1 MSEHYLTT
9 KSTHDRWNRDLPPQL
24 EVEPGDVV
32 KFDCFDS
39 SGAQLGPS
47 STVDDFLKLDRS
59 KVHTLTGPVAIKGAK
74 PGDTLRVDVLNIQ
87 HKGWGWTSIA
97 PGLGFLPD
105 RFPTVSFY
113 LATGR
118 RIDRFTDAGRRSI
131 KAVLW
136 HHGGGAGWSR

>member
-9 KSTHDRWNRDLPPQL
+9 TSSHHRWNRDLPPQL
-24 EVEPGDVV
+24 DVEPGDVV

-74 PGDTLRVDVLNIQ
+74 PGDTLGVRCCEYPTQ
-87 HKGWGWTSIA
+87 RWGGRASH
-97 PGLGFLPD
+97 PGS
-105 RFPTVSFY
+105 VFY
-113 LATGR
+113 LTVFLT
-118 RIDRFTDAGRRSI
+118 RFFLFGSWTKNRPI
-131 KAVLW
+131 
-136 HHGGGAGWSR
+136 H